1 MLEYPVVLEPAEEG
15 GYVVRFPDVP
25 EAITQGEDAEE
36 ALMRAVDAL
45 ETALEFYVGHR
56 RSLPVPS
63 KAKAGPV
70 VRPRALTCAKL
81 GVYRTMLERHVG
93 KAELAR
99 RLHWHLPQVD
109 RLLDLGHAS
118 RVDQIEAAYC
128 LSSRP
133 TSSTSWRRSRIP
145 TMSPYGGA
153 WPSSSPAE
161 PSRSI
166 RPPAGPS
173 PTGKPTPSATTALG
187 AP

>member
-1 MLEYPVVLEPAEEG
+1 MLKYPVVLEPAEEG

-25 EAITQGEDAEE
+25 KAITQGEDAEE

-45 ETALEFYVGHR
+45 ETALEFYVEHR
-56 RSLPVPS
+56 RPLPVPS

-109 RLLDLGHAS
+109 RLLDLSHAS
-118 RVDQIEAAYC
+118 RVDQIEAAY
-128 LSSRP
+128 
-133 TSSTSWRRSRIP
+133 
-145 TMSPYGGA
+145 
-153 WPSSSPAE
+153 
-161 PSRSI
+161 
-166 RPPAGPS
+166 
-173 PTGKPTPSATTALG
+173 TALG
-187 AP
+187 KEFVVSIADAAPRRAPSRDRGRPRDGGASATVASSGRDRPRSTKRR